1 MTSGSE
7 QFFEIWKQQVN
18 SGLQVLDAVAEA
30 SAKMRSTQL
39 AAANE
44 THQRTVEAEKLLA
57 GAKDAQ
63 ELWNA
68 QCTWASANAERAAAY
83 WRDQFEAMTAANARI
98 LRLMQERMQA
108 AVPAGPE
115 ANPSV
120 AVLASVDSA
129 YREMLKASQ
138 QLLGF
143 TAGGFGAA
151 AKPEAATASAE
162 RASKKKGA

>member
-1 MTSGSE
+1 MTTGNE
-7 QFFEIWKQQVN
+7 QFFEAWKQQVN
-18 SGLQVLDAVAEA
+18 TGLQLLDAVAEA
-30 SAKMRSTQL
+30 TAKMRSAQF

-83 WRDQFEAMTAANARI
+83 WREQFEAMTEANARI
-98 LRLMQERMQA
+98 LKLMQERMQA
-108 AVPAGPE
+108 AVPVEPG

-120 AVLASVDSA
+120 AGLAAVDSA
-129 YREMLKASQ
+129 FREMLKASQ
-138 QLLGF
+138 QLLTF
-143 TAGGFGAA
+143 SPGGFGPAA
-151 AKPEAATASAE
+151 SPSATAAQM
-162 RASKKKGA
+162 AGGSKKK